1 MPAMTSSTTLPTAPL
16 GSTGLDVSRLALGT
30 MTFGIETA
38 EDQAFAQLDTFV
50 AADGTLIDTAD
61 ACAAGILRGVA
72 PRTGARGRRW
82 AGAG

>member
-1 MPAMTSSTTLPTAPL
+1 MTSSTTLPTAPL

-30 MTFGIETA
+30 MTFGVETA
-38 EDQAFAQLDTFV
+38 EDKAFAQLD
-50 AADGTLIDTAD
+50 AYA
-61 ACAAGILRGVA
+61 AAGILRGVA